1 MSKIIDMHMH
11 STYSDGQ
18 FCVNDLVK
26 LAKKNN
32 VGLMAVTD
40 HDDLRSAKEIKNILN
55 DLDMSF
61 TNGIELSTM
70 TSIDGKDLCVHI
82 LGYGYDE
89 NNNELNNK
97 LLEKRKIR
105 ELSNLEY
112 LKRLCEKYAFL
123 NPKIIDEI
131 EKDKFIRF
139 SRLIIKYLNINNYS
153 EEEKQL
159 IADYMNEN
167 IIIYPNYEF
176 SDEESISLL
185 LNSNGIPVLAHPY
198 QYHLTEEE
206 EIKLIRKLKEMGL
219 KGLEICHSGDTPS
232 GMKLQKRLSKE
243 NELLESIGSDFHTD
257 YNDFGNSIG
266 LGKNNNLCI
275 EDCSLVKV
283 LKKENKIYRR

>member
-123 NPKIIDEI
+123 NPKIIPFFELC
-131 EKDKFIRF
+131 F
-139 SRLIIKYLNINNYS
+139 
-153 EEEKQL
+153 
-159 IADYMNEN
+159 
-167 IIIYPNYEF
+167 
-176 SDEESISLL
+176 LL
-185 LNSNGIPVLAHPY
+185 S
-198 QYHLTEEE
+198 
-206 EIKLIRKLKEMGL
+206 
-219 KGLEICHSGDTPS
+219 
-232 GMKLQKRLSKE
+232 
-243 NELLESIGSDFHTD
+243 
-257 YNDFGNSIG
+257 
-266 LGKNNNLCI
+266 
-275 EDCSLVKV
+275 
-283 LKKENKIYRR
+283 